1 MAVFQGAVE
10 TINEIELGYTTV
22 IGLLFI
28 RPCLSSCYLISH
40 AGDLSHIGI
49 INSVAAAHDHDL
61 AAAGRNSFLQFLSQ
75 FFWIRNITYNLA
87 HIKL

>member
-40 AGDLSHIGI
+40 AGDLGHIGLV
-49 INSVAAAHDHDL
+49 NAVTAAHDHDL
-61 AAAGRNSFLQFLSQ
+61 AAAGRNSLL
-75 FFWIRNITYNLA
+75 
-87 HIKL
+87 